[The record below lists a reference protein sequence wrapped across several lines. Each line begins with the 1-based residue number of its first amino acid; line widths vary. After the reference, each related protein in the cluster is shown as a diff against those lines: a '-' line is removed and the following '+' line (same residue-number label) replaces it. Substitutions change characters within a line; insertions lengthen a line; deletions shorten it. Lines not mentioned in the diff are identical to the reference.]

1 MRHSDTGGKTDFEGM
16 GALEFAEVVSSADNL
31 VEEISEGIKSEW
43 SQEIKTGYD
52 VDKASMGTWIQHSEK
67 GIELA
72 TLLKGEKNYPFAGAS
87 NVKYPLIVSAALQ
100 YNARAYPAIVPSGDP
115 ITTKIHGKDPQ
126 GAKAARGQRVSTYGS
141 FQLKTENNSW
151 EEDTDKLT
159 FIGPIVG
166 SMFRKYWYDPATDTQ
181 KSKLCDPGAVV
192 LDNNIHTLEDAPRI
206 SEEFG
211 LWPHEVAARK
221 NSGIFADLELSDDD
235 TDKEKRV
242 EFIEQH
248 CRFDLDND
256 GYPEPYI
263 VTIHK
268 ADDIIVRVVA
278 AFDMDDVRVSQDDE
292 PKILSINASTYFVHY
307 PFLPSFDGTFLGSGF
322 GLLLGDLSE
331 TANTMINMIIDSAHY
346 SAQPSGFIGAK
357 DFQIK
362 GGATRFDPGE
372 WKTVHAR
379 GGDVRAGMVE
389 LSVPQPS
396 PILFQVLGM
405 MIDASKEVSSTSSIM
420 TGDAGSANMPV
431 GTVMALIEQGMQM
444 FTASYK
450 RIHRSLKK
458 EFALLSRL
466 NVRYLSVEKYSAFFD
481 EVDEQGQPVQF
492 DPKADFD
499 LSNMDITPVA
509 DPKSVTDMQKMAK
522 AQFLLDLAEKG
533 MVDKGAAIT
542 RILDA
547 AGVEDRDEL
556 IPQPNPIDEQM
567 QQMQMLG
574 LKADLQLKM
583 AQVESEIAKATASNA
598 KAIKDMS
605 DAEAKEAGAQMGEYL
620 QILEALKSEIMV
632 GQQQMNN
639 MMQPQQTNGMMQ
651 PQ

>member
-1 MRHSDTGGKTDFEGM
+1 MPDYNNSDTQDDNEMDFSEM

-31 VEEISEGIKSEW
+31 VEQISDRVKAEW
-43 SQEIKTGYD
+43 SEEIKLGYD
-52 VDKASMGTWIQHSEK
+52 VDKASMKDWIDHSEK

-72 TLLKGEKNYPFAGAS
+72 TLLKEEKNYPFPGAS

-115 ITTKIHGKDPQ
+115 IMCTVHGNDPQ
-126 GAKAARGQRVSTYGS
+126 GLKAARGQRVSTYGS
-141 FQLKTENNSW
+141 FQLKTENNNW

-166 SMFRKYWYDPATDTQ
+166 SMFRKYWYDPATDAQ
-181 KSKLCDPGAVV
+181 RSRLCDPGAVI

-211 LWPHEVAARK
+211 LWPHEVAERK
-221 NSGIFADLELSDDD
+221 NSGIFANIELSDDD
-235 TDKEKRV
+235 LPTKEKRV

-248 CRFDLDND
+248 CRYDLDDD

-268 ADDIIVRVVA
+268 ADDVIVRVVA
-278 AFDMDDVRVSQDDE
+278 AFDMDDVRVSQDDT
-292 PKILSINASTYFVHY
+292 PKILAIKASTYFIHY

-331 TANTMINMIIDSAHY
+331 TANTMINMIVDSAHFA
-346 SAQPSGFIGAK
+346 AQPSGFIGAK

-362 GGATRFDPGE
+362 GGATRFNPGE

-379 GGDVRAGMVE
+379 GGDIRNGLVE

-420 TGDAGSANMPV
+420 TGDAGNANMPV

-450 RIHRSLKK
+450 RIYRSLKK

-481 EVDEQGQPVQF
+481 EMDEEGQPVQLN
-492 DPKADFD
+492 PTADFD

-533 MVDKGAAIT
+533 MVDQGAAIT

-547 AGVEDRDEL
+547 AGIEDRDEL
-556 IPQPNPIDEQM
+556 IPQANPMDEQM
-567 QQMQMLG
+567 QQMTMLSM
-574 LKADLQLKM
+574 KADLQLKA
-583 AQVESEIAKATASNA
+583 AQVESEIAKASASNA

-605 DAEAKEAGAQMGEYL
+605 DAEAQEAGAQMNEYL
-620 QILEALKSEIMV
+620 QVLQALKTEIEV
-632 GQQQMNN
+632 GQQQL
-639 MMQPQQTNGMMQ
+639 TGMMQ
-651 PQ
+651 PPQQ